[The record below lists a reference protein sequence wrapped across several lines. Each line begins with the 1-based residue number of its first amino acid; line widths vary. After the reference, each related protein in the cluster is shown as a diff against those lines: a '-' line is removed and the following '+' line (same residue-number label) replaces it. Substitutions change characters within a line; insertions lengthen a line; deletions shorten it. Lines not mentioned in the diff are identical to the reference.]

1 MDTIHI
7 YLPFS
12 DRYFLQGK
20 GHRILSLND
29 IYRLTPQ
36 GIYHLCYQAYCAY
49 LRKSERSA
57 FVTVDL
63 CMAINQRRQLLSLQ
77 GELSDANLRVQSL
90 DADLKAAID
99 AKERVTRDYL
109 ALQNNIS
116 SDNAREYEALLEET
130 MKELDGIKGAL
141 RSLTSQLYNPSKEP
155 DLPEVQES
163 SVEDLL
169 VALRYRLAHQK

>member
-1 MDTIHI
+1 M
-7 YLPFS
+7 
-12 DRYFLQGK
+12 
-20 GHRILSLND
+20 
-29 IYRLTPQ
+29 
-36 GIYHLCYQAYCAY
+36 
-49 LRKSERSA
+49 
-57 FVTVDL
+57 
-63 CMAINQRRQLLSLQ
+63 
-77 GELSDANLRVQSL
+77 
-90 DADLKAAID
+90 
-99 AKERVTRDYL
+99 TRDYL